1 MNIHVTR
8 PILRNYVG
16 LQAISHDPNII
27 LQLCDSY
34 VTNKVGLTLT
44 SERLYRLSR
53 QGQGLSVLSAPYP
66 LKRRH
71 SLAAYTREHQKSRSL
86 TIFPG
91 SLGGSITANHMKK
104 LFEFLSD
111 QEIENECST
120 ENPL

>member
-53 QGQGLSVLSAPYP
+53 QGQGLSVLPVPCP
-66 LKRRH
+66 LKRCH
-71 SLAAYTREHQKSRSL
+71 SLAAYIREHLKSRSL

-91 SLGGSITANHMKK
+91 SQGDSITANHMKK

-111 QEIENECST
+111 QEIENECNT